1 MLTLDPTLKKKIGWG
16 ATDPNPKRNM
26 VMDINRTTGSIHLH
40 GVAGLGGGGITVHKG
55 FEKFVFY
62 SIKNG
67 CLGGIPPFPPSMDNY
82 DWIPP
87 RREFIEPNEDDIS
100 WLTGSHPEENLER
113 Q

>member
-40 GVAGLGGGGITVHKG
+40 GVAGLGGGESQYIRVLKSSYFT
-55 FEKFVFY
+55 
-62 SIKNG
+62 
-67 CLGGIPPFPPSMDNY
+67 
-82 DWIPP
+82 
-87 RREFIEPNEDDIS
+87 
-100 WLTGSHPEENLER
+100 